1 MNIADFEDL
10 LDRLGDDIPSWPV
23 PLQEAADLLLRSSED
38 ARRLLDESRQLR
50 RALSGPPVR
59 ATAGLTERI
68 LQAARGPDT
77 AGDSDSPALP
87 SSTNDPQS
95 R

>member
-38 ARRLLDESRQLR
+38 ARRLLDESRRLR

-68 LQAARGPDT
+68 LQAVRAPE
-77 AGDSDSPALP
+77 AGDDGDTPGQP